1 MVFTLIDEIPNQ
13 VKLLTMKLIAKKLLL
28 VNEGGFLW
36 SELLRAVQTTN
47 KSLAV
52 QYDWNIYIK

>member
-1 MVFTLIDEIPNQ
+1 MVFTLTDEIPNQ

-36 SELLRAVQTTN
+36 SELLPDVHSIN
-47 KSLAV
+47 KTLAV
-52 QYDWNIYIK
+52 QFT